1 MLEKRRLRLLQIKF
15 QLMNNVSLIDRL
27 NNISKLYHKA
37 VASYLNGLSID
48 RDYIILFVI
57 NESKKKLTQ
66 KEISEIIHVEKSS
79 LVQMIDYLVKSGY
92 VKRISNPKDR
102 RQNFIYLTEKA
113 NKDISL
119 ITNAYKKVDEFS
131 FKDIPKK
138 EVKVFKQSLNVMLGN
153 LI

>member
-1 MLEKRRLRLLQIKF
+1 MVL
-15 QLMNNVSLIDRL
+15 VDRL
-27 NNISKLYHKA
+27 NIISKLYKKT
-37 VASYLNGLSID
+37 VLYYLKGLEISKY
-48 RDYIILFVI
+48 YIVLFVI

-79 LVQMIDYLVKSGY
+79 MVQMIDYLVKSGY

-102 RQNFIYLTEKA
+102 RQNLIYLTEKA

-119 ITNAYKKVDEFS
+119 ITNAYKKADEFS
-131 FKDIPKK
+131 FKDIPQK
-138 EVKVFKQSLNVMLGN
+138 EVKVFKQSLNIMLGN